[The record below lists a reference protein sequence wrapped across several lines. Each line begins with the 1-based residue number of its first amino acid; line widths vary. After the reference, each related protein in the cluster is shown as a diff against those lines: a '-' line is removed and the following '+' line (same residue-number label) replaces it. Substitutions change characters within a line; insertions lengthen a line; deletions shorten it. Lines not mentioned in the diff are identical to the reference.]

1 MTNVRAGILYG
12 MIDSADTVLS
22 SIADYISGNPDADK
36 DCKYTDYEIMQAVS
50 NARESLLSI
59 RHGLYAAY
67 DDTPGD
73 DNG

>member
-22 SIADYISGNPDADK
+22 SIFDYISGNPDDDK
-36 DCKYTDYEIMQAVS
+36 DCKYTDYKIMQAVS
-50 NARESLLSI
+50 KARDAISSI
-59 RHGLYAAY
+59 RNGLYSDY

>member
-22 SIADYISGNPDADK
+22 SIFDYISGNPDDDK

-50 NARESLLSI
+50 KARDAISSI
-59 RHGLYAAY
+59 RNGLYSYY

-73 DNG
+73 DND